1 VYQAHFQLT
10 ANPFSPSSVPG
21 FIYPS
26 AQLEEVLAHFGYAL
40 EMEEAFLLLTGEVG
54 TGKTTA
60 VQALLENQLRNEP
73 VAVLSHTTLTPREL
87 LDEIARRFGLE
98 TRDHEPKPAL
108 IHRLEQFFAGAAREG
123 RRAVLFLDEA
133 HLLTPAVLEEVRLL
147 SNLRCEGKP
156 PLLICLVGQPEL
168 AKRLKG
174 PRLRQLRQRIS
185 VRYAFEPLTRD
196 ETRNYLAHR
205 LQAAGSPG
213 ASEVFAPEAA
223 DVIYDGTRG
232 VPREINVLAG
242 QAMLNAYLEGARQVA
257 RAHVVAT
264 RSDYGFEGLG
274 GSTGGRDT
282 PDLPLLAMADAP
294 PRDS

>member
-1 VYQAHFQLT
+1 VYQAHFQLA
-10 ANPFSPSSVPG
+10 ANPFSPSSASG

-40 EMEEAFLLLTGEVG
+40 EMEEAFFLLTGEVG

-60 VQALLENQLRNEP
+60 VQALLENRLRNEP

-98 TRDHEPKPAL
+98 TKEREPKPAL
-108 IHRLEQFFAGAAREG
+108 IYRLEQFFASAAREG
-123 RRAVLFLDEA
+123 HRAVLFLDEA

-147 SNLRCEGKP
+147 SNLRCEGRS

-168 AKRLKG
+168 ARRLQR
-174 PRLRQLRQRIS
+174 PHLRQLRQRIA
-185 VRYAFEPLTRD
+185 VRYAFKPLTRD

-205 LQAAGSPG
+205 LQAAGSPA
-213 ASEVFAPEAA
+213 ASEVFVPEAA
-223 DVIYDGTRG
+223 DAIYESTRG

-242 QAMLNAYLEGARQVA
+242 QAMLNAYLEGARQVV
-257 RAHVVAT
+257 RAHVVST

-274 GSTGGRDT
+274 GATDGRET
-282 PDLPLLAMADAP
+282 PDLPFLAMADAP